1 MSFCLYNKKN
11 ITRRLEDINFISS
24 WQKQYLLTRCK
35 ILFCHSKKKFRS
47 SRHRVISSI
56 SICLLLVNNFR
67 ELTTLCDEAEVHTK
81 VHEGML
87 GKKPSPW
94 QESISRPSNHLLTT
108 LPTELWVTHIVSRTY
123 SISRGHRSLIK
134 AKLKTCI
141 S

>member
-1 MSFCLYNKKN
+1 MAKAIFYSLAVKYCFA
-11 ITRRLEDINFISS
+11 TRI
-24 WQKQYLLTRCK
+24 
-35 ILFCHSKKKFRS
+35 KKFRS

-67 ELTTLCDEAEVHTK
+67 ELTTQCDEAEVHTK

-94 QESISRPSNHLLTT
+94 QESISRPSNHLLEG

-123 SISRGHRSLIK
+123 TWGSHRTSHLKRTQVTNQSK
-134 AKLKTCI
+134 AKYLHI
-141 S
+141 ASN